1 MVVCMDV
8 TLRPATAEE
17 FGEYQPGMVAAYA
30 EEIEASGSLPP
41 EAARKKAEQ
50 DTERALPA
58 GVDTQGQL
66 MYRIMAGEQP
76 VGWLWLAVPA
86 RPETP
91 RMAWV
96 MNVEI
101 SEPLRGKGYG
111 RQAMLL
117 AEKAAREH
125 GMTSLGLNVHGSN
138 KTALSMYGSLGYQV
152 MAQQMSKPV

>member
-1 MVVCMDV
+1 MVAGMEA

-17 FGEYQPGMVAAYA
+17 FDEYRPDLIAGYA
-30 EEIEASGSLPP
+30 RQIAASGSLPP
-41 EAARKKAEQ
+41 EAARRKAEQ

-58 GVDTQGQL
+58 AVNTPGQL
-66 MYRIMAGEQP
+66 LFRIVAGEEA
-76 VGWLWLAVPA
+76 VGWLWLAIPA

-101 SEPLRGKGYG
+101 SEPSRGKGYG

-117 AEKAAREH
+117 AEKVAREH

-138 KTALSMYGSLGYQV
+138 KTALSLYGSLGYQV
-152 MAQQMSKPV
+152 MTQQMSKAV